1 MQLRRNEVLTGL
13 LVVATLAVLTGVLVL
28 LGAPG
33 LFRPL
38 VSYKIY
44 FDNAAGIKLGAPILL
59 AGRKIGQ
66 VATLYS
72 PVSRDESQRALE
84 VARALRATDSNAVPA
99 PNEKTRRYEVRVD
112 VQVDRSAQLYRDSQA
127 RMITLGLLGETA
139 IDFTQGTEASGRA
152 SSGEIFAGER
162 VPDFGE
168 SIARMLDIVQPVANE
183 AIATFKQLETTAQ
196 NLSHI
201 TDENSQLN
209 LALTQFRTFGEQLNQ
224 LTAPDG
230 SLSVSLSN
238 IQRISDDLQKNDN
251 IKITLQDLRAS
262 SEKLKATLNSLGPS
276 LEESGRNIKDATATL
291 RSEPWR
297 LIWPSTKKYS
307 ATEQS
312 PAAGGRTV
320 SAATRAKVAAAAR
333 ARWARA
339 RGGRKAGTTIAKA
352 GKARTRRRGRMSP
365 AARKKLSDLMKARW
379 AARRRSGK

>member
-44 FDNAAGIKLGAPILL
+44 FDNAAGIKLGAPVLL

-66 VATLYS
+66 VAALYS
-72 PVSRDESQRALE
+72 PVSRDESQRAVE
-84 VARALRATDSNAVPA
+84 VARALRSSDPNAVA
-99 PNEKTRRYEVRVD
+99 PSEKTRRYEVRVD
-112 VQVDRSAQLYRDSQA
+112 VQVDRNAQLYRDSQA

-238 IQRISDDLQKNDN
+238 IQRITDDLQKNDN

-262 SEKLKATLNSLGPS
+262 SEKLKATLNSLSPS

-297 LIWPSTKKYS
+297 LVWPSTKKYP
-307 ATEQS
+307 ATEQP
-312 PAAGGRTV
+312 PAGGGRTV
-320 SAATRAKVAAAAR
+320 ATSKPPKSARSGPTP
-333 ARWARA
+333 
-339 RGGRKAGTTIAKA
+339 
-352 GKARTRRRGRMSP
+352 TRRGSR
-365 AARKKLSDLMKARW
+365 
-379 AARRRSGK
+379 

>member
-44 FDNAAGIKLGAPILL
+44 FDNAAGIKLGAPVLL

-72 PVSRDESQRALE
+72 PVSKDETQRALE
-84 VARALRATDSNAVPA
+84 VARALHAGDPNAILA
-99 PNEKTRRYEVRVD
+99 PVNEKSRRYEVRVD
-112 VQVDRSAQLYRDSQA
+112 VQVDRSAQLYRDSRA

-139 IDFTQGTEASGRA
+139 IDFTEGTEASGRA

-168 SIARMLDIVQPVANE
+168 SIARMLDVIQPVANE
-183 AIATFKQLETTAQ
+183 ATATFKQLEATAQ

-209 LALTQFRTFGEQLNQ
+209 LALTQFRTFGEHLNQ

-238 IQRISDDLQKNDN
+238 IQRITDDLKNDN
-251 IKITLQDLRAS
+251 AKVTLQNFRDA
-262 SEKLKATLNSLGPS
+262 SEKLKATMNSLGPS
-276 LEESGRNIKDATATL
+276 LQESGRYIKDATATL

-297 LIWPSTKKYS
+297 LVWPSTKKYPL
-307 ATEQS
+307 TEQP

-320 SAATRAKVAAAAR
+320 ATSKPPKSARSGPTP
-333 ARWARA
+333 
-339 RGGRKAGTTIAKA
+339 
-352 GKARTRRRGRMSP
+352 TRRGSR
-365 AARKKLSDLMKARW
+365 
-379 AARRRSGK
+379 

>member
-44 FDNAAGIKLGAPILL
+44 FDNAAGIKLGAPVLL

-66 VATLYS
+66 VAALYS
-72 PVSRDESQRALE
+72 PVSRDESQRAVE
-84 VARALRATDSNAVPA
+84 VARALRSSDPNAVP

-112 VQVDRSAQLYRDSQA
+112 VQVDRNAQLYRDSQA

-168 SIARMLDIVQPVANE
+168 SIARVLDVIQPVANE
-183 AIATFKQLETTAQ
+183 ATATFKQLETTAQ

-201 TDENSQLN
+201 TDQNSQLN
-209 LALTQFRTFGEQLNQ
+209 LALAQFRTFGEQLNQ
-224 LTAPDG
+224 LTAPEG

-238 IQRISDDLQKNDN
+238 IQRITDDLQKNDN

-262 SEKLKATLNSLGPS
+262 SQKLKATMNSLGPS

-297 LIWPSTKKYS
+297 LIWPSSKKYPT
-307 ATEQS
+307 TEQPS
-312 PAAGGRTV
+312 TTGGT
-320 SAATRAKVAAAAR
+320 VAASKPPKSVR
-333 ARWARA
+333 S
-339 RGGRKAGTTIAKA
+339 GPTP
-352 GKARTRRRGRMSP
+352 TRRGSR
-365 AARKKLSDLMKARW
+365 
-379 AARRRSGK
+379 

>member
-44 FDNAAGIKLGAPILL
+44 FDNAAGIKLGAPVLL

-66 VATLYS
+66 VAALYS
-72 PVSRDESQRALE
+72 PVSRDENQRAVE
-84 VARALRATDSNAVPA
+84 VARALRATDPNAVPV

-112 VQVDRSAQLYRDSQA
+112 VQVDRNAQLYRDSQA

-139 IDFTQGTEASGRA
+139 IDLTQGTEASGRA

-238 IQRISDDLQKNDN
+238 IQRITDDLQKNDN

-320 SAATRAKVAAAAR
+320 ATSKPPKSARSGPTP
-333 ARWARA
+333 
-339 RGGRKAGTTIAKA
+339 
-352 GKARTRRRGRMSP
+352 TRRGSR
-365 AARKKLSDLMKARW
+365 
-379 AARRRSGK
+379 

>member
-44 FDNAAGIKLGAPILL
+44 FDNAAGIKLGAPVLL

-66 VATLYS
+66 VAALYS
-72 PVSRDESQRALE
+72 PVSRDENQRAVE
-84 VARALRATDSNAVPA
+84 VARALRATDPNAVPV

-112 VQVDRSAQLYRDSQA
+112 VQVDRNAQLYRDSQA

-238 IQRISDDLQKNDN
+238 IQRITDDLQKNDN

-297 LIWPSTKKYS
+297 LIWPSTKKYPV
-307 ATEQS
+307 TEQP

-320 SAATRAKVAAAAR
+320 ATSKPPKSARSGPTP
-333 ARWARA
+333 
-339 RGGRKAGTTIAKA
+339 
-352 GKARTRRRGRMSP
+352 TRRGSR
-365 AARKKLSDLMKARW
+365 
-379 AARRRSGK
+379 